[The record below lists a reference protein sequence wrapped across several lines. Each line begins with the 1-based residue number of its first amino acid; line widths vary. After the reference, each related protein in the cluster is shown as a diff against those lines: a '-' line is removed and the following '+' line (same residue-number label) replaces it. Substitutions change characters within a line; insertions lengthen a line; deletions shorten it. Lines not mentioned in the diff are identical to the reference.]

1 MNKKIVLI
9 LVIIVFAL
17 VIGVLGLTQQNNQAL
32 PVNNTVNNTTVQQN
46 STPAKAIDIIAVQ
59 KGPTTAKKGQNVTMQ
74 YEVSNNGYE
83 TVYNVTISS
92 QQFGQKVGTL
102 KSGETK
108 RYTQSLYIPTDA
120 EVQQDFG
127 ATAKTSNPFYIGGF
141 AVLFIDAKG
150 SNHTVHSNNITIKL
164 V

>member
-1 MNKKIVLI
+1 MNKKMGSVFIILI
-9 LVIIVFAL
+9 LASLIFIS
-17 VIGVLGLTQQNNQAL
+17 GCTQSQNNQS
-32 PVNNTVNNTTVQQN
+32 VQNNTTVQQN
-46 STPAKAIDIIAVQ
+46 STPAKAIDIVAVQ
-59 KGPTTAKKGQNVTMQ
+59 KGPDTAKKGQNVTIQ

-92 QQFGQKVGTL
+92 QQYGQNVGTL

-108 RYTQSLYIPTDA
+108 KYTSALYIPTDA
-120 EVQQDFG
+120 ENKADFG
-127 ATAKTSNPFYIGGF
+127 PSATISNPFYIGGF

-150 SNHTVHSNNITIKL
+150 SNHTVRSNNITIKL

>member
-17 VIGVLGLTQQNNQAL
+17 VIGVLGLIQQNNQASQ
-32 PVNNTVNNTTVQQN
+32 VNNTVNNTTVQQN

-59 KGPTTAKKGQNVTMQ
+59 KGPATAKKGQNVTMQ

-108 RYTQSLYIPTDA
+108 RYTHSLYIPTDA
-120 EVQQDFG
+120 ENKADFG
-127 ATAKTSNPFYIGGF
+127 PGATISNPFYIGGF